1 MRLPVGMVCHSISS
15 AQPGGG
21 HAHSWKAVSAVGYNA
36 PDMRFL
42 ETARHTEGEIRA
54 ALTAGSPADDDAVE
68 HSVREIIARVRSE
81 GDAALLDLGRRFDSP
96 GLESIA
102 VPVERV
108 SQALESISADLRQA
122 LEHAAANIREFH
134 EQEKSVSWV
143 STRGSTVM
151 GQLVRPVPSAG
162 LYVPGGR
169 AAYPSTVL
177 MTAIPAAVA
186 GVREL
191 FVATPCGERG
201 EVPDSILAAC
211 AISGVSRVFRMGG
224 AQAIAAFAFGTE
236 SVPRVDKVAGPGNR
250 FVNCAKR
257 LLFGHVG
264 VDSLAGPSEVLVI
277 ADGSADP
284 EWLAADL
291 IAQAEHGGDSR
302 SILVTWKREV
312 AEAVQNAVERQLPR
326 EPRAGHIR
334 ESLGSFGVILLTSG
348 PDEAVHWTNICA
360 PEHLQ
365 IWVERPQEWIGRI
378 VNAGAVFV
386 GPWSPVPIGDYAAG
400 PSHTL
405 PTGTAARFSSALG
418 VAEFQKRTSLI
429 WYGPQE
435 FARDAQAAII
445 IAEAEGLPAHARAI
459 ELRGKDG
466 QI

>member
-1 MRLPVGMVCHSISS
+1 MP
-15 AQPGGG
+15 A
-21 HAHSWKAVSAVGYNA
+21 
-36 PDMRFL
+36 DMRFL
-42 ETARHTEGEIRA
+42 ETAKDPQEQIRA

-68 HSVREIIARVRSE
+68 QTVREIIARVRSE
-81 GDAALLDLGRRFDSP
+81 GDAALLDLGRRFDFP
-96 GLESIA
+96 GLESIP
-102 VPVERV
+102 VPPERIR
-108 SQALESISADLRQA
+108 QALDSIPRDLRAA
-122 LEHAAANIREFH
+122 LEHAATNIREFH
-134 EQEKSVSWV
+134 EQEKAESWV

-151 GQLVRPVPSAG
+151 GQLVRPIPSVG

-191 FVATPCGERG
+191 CVATPCGEEG
-201 EVPDSILAAC
+201 EIPESILAAC

-264 VDSLAGPSEVLVI
+264 IDSLAGPSEVLVI
-277 ADGSADP
+277 ADETANP
-284 EWLAADL
+284 QWVAADL

-302 SILVTWKREV
+302 SILVTWRREV
-312 AEAVQNAVERQLPR
+312 AEAVAKAVDKQLPQ
-326 EPRAGHIR
+326 EPRAVHIR
-334 ESLGSFGVILLTSG
+334 ESLDSYGVILLTAG

-365 IWVERPQEWIGRI
+365 VWVERPQEWIGRL
-378 VNAGAVFV
+378 VNAGAIFV
-386 GPWSPVPIGDYAAG
+386 GPYSPVPIGDYVAG

-435 FARDAQAAII
+435 LTRDADAAVT

-459 ELRGKDG
+459 TLRGKDG
-466 QI
+466 QT